1 MHEQKC
7 SVFSFSFT
15 VDIFSEQRKCCLQ
28 RPVFVAGCNP
38 CIERP
43 VNIERSLMFSL
54 REMRIK
60 EDLSSYIATLGIS
73 VDPVCYLAIYHML
86 TAEVFSSFSNHIMDF
101 LVVIL

>member
-1 MHEQKC
+1 
-7 SVFSFSFT
+7 
-15 VDIFSEQRKCCLQ
+15 
-28 RPVFVAGCNP
+28 
-38 CIERP
+38 
-43 VNIERSLMFSL
+43 MFSL

-60 EDLSSYIATLGIS
+60 EDLSYYIATLAVS